1 MRSPIRVILL
11 VTGLILASSFFAH
24 ADLIT
29 LSISEQGSGT
39 LGVQAFTNQS
49 VTFTG
54 SFTTEQLAACSVPY
68 IYESCVEPSSPGNY
82 FIDSGA
88 GLVTKISVGGLGT
101 FDGVNF
107 DFFAFLYSGSLND
120 IVVQGAGDFSGH
132 FGVPTNPIYL
142 GDSCYN
148 WLPGQYCPNQAFTS
162 GGSLILTSV
171 GDTYSTNV
179 VITDTS
185 AVPEPSAFTLLA
197 LGLISLTTI
206 FQRRF
211 KN

>member
-54 SFTTEQLAACSVPY
+54 SFTTEQLAACSLPDAPNGCLTFGY
-68 IYESCVEPSSPGNY
+68 PGIYFLDSSE
-82 FIDSGA
+82 
-88 GLVTKISVGGLGT
+88 GLVTKISVGSLGT
-101 FDGVNF
+101 FDGTGF
-107 DFFAFLYSGSLND
+107 DAFAFLYSGSLND
-120 IVVQGAGDFSGH
+120 IVVQGAGDFGGH

-142 GDSCYN
+142 GPSCYN
-148 WLPGQYCPNQAFTS
+148 WLPSQYCPNQAFTS

-185 AVPEPSAFTLLA
+185 AVPEPETLA
-197 LGLISLTTI
+197 LLIAGLLGSAGILRRRS
-206 FQRRF
+206 QR
-211 KN
+211 

>member
-29 LSISEQGSGT
+29 LSISEQASGT
-39 LGVQAFTNQS
+39 LGAQAFTNQP
-49 VTFTG
+49 VTFIG

-68 IYESCVEPSSPGNY
+68 SYESCVDPGYPGNY

-107 DFFAFLYSGSLND
+107 DYFVFLYSGSLND
-120 IVVQGAGDFSGH
+120 IVVQGAGDSGGH

-148 WLPGQYCPNQAFTS
+148 WLPSQYCPNQAFTS

-185 AVPEPSAFTLLA
+185 AVPEPETLA
-197 LGLISLTTI
+197 LLTTGLLGAAGI
-206 FQRRF
+206 LRRRLLG
-211 KN
+211 

>member
-1 MRSPIRVILL
+1 MRSPVRVILL

-39 LGVQAFTNQS
+39 FGAQAFTNQP

-54 SFTTEQLAACSVPY
+54 SFTTEQLAACSLPDAF
-68 IYESCVEPSSPGNY
+68 EACTDPSYPGNY
-82 FIDSGA
+82 LIDSLD

-101 FDGVNF
+101 FDGTGF
-107 DFFAFLYSGSLND
+107 DAFAFLYSGSLND
-120 IVVQGAGDFSGH
+120 IVVQGAGDVGGH

-142 GDSCYN
+142 GPSCYN
-148 WLPGQYCPNQAFTS
+148 WLPSQYCPNQAFTS
-162 GGSLILTSV
+162 GGTLILTSV
-171 GDTYSTNV
+171 GDTYSTSV

-185 AVPEPSAFTLLA
+185 AVPEPETLA
-197 LGLISLTTI
+197 LLITGLLGAGLL
-206 FQRRF
+206 RRRAG
-211 KN
+211 

>member
-11 VTGLILASSFFAH
+11 VTGLILANSFFAH

-39 LGVQAFTNQS
+39 LGAQAFTNQS

-54 SFTTEQLAACSVPY
+54 SFTTEQLVACSLPDA
-68 IYESCVEPSSPGNY
+68 SNGCFTPGDPGN
-82 FIDSGA
+82 FFLDSSE

-101 FDGVNF
+101 FDGTGF
-107 DFFAFLYSGSLND
+107 DAFAFLYSGSLND

-185 AVPEPSAFTLLA
+185 AVPEPETLA
-197 LGLISLTTI
+197 LLIAGLLGSAGILRRRS
-206 FQRRF
+206 QR
-211 KN
+211 

>member
-1 MRSPIRVILL
+1 MRSPVRVILL

-39 LGVQAFTNQS
+39 LGAQAFTNQS

-54 SFTTEQLAACSVPY
+54 SFTTEQLVACSLPDA
-68 IYESCVEPSSPGNY
+68 SNGCFTPGDPGN
-82 FIDSGA
+82 FFLDSSE
-88 GLVTKISVGGLGT
+88 GLVTKISVGSLGT
-101 FDGVNF
+101 FDGTGF
-107 DFFAFLYSGSLND
+107 DAFAFLYSGSLND

-171 GDTYSTNV
+171 GDTYSTSV

-185 AVPEPSAFTLLA
+185 AVPEPETLA
-197 LGLISLTTI
+197 LLIAGLLGSAGIL
-206 FQRRF
+206 RRRLLG
-211 KN
+211 